1 MGFSGGGS
9 GVLKPHTHDGTVVQ
23 DGGSLNFNNITQ
35 SSSLAGEVF
44 YSDGTHLQ
52 QLAYPG
58 VPAGEVL
65 TSVAASTE
73 PSWTALP
80 PPAAA
85 GKMVLLEDQQASGAG
100 ATPIN
105 WTPGT
110 PLTSADYSYL
120 RFVIKADETLSGLN
134 HFWGEVNGLSAN
146 YGIQGQGQA
155 GGVVTVLNN
164 YLGTTAWN
172 FWDPLSQNVSSWFF
186 TMDLALPTTAGSDNM
201 NMQFQTNSTT
211 GVYVGGGG
219 HVTGTGAT
227 FTEIEFNFQGAAS
240 VRSTEFQAYGIQT

>member
-1 MGFSGGGS
+1 MGFGGG
-9 GVLKPHTHDGTVVQ
+9 GGGATLPHKHTLIPNDGSPLDFVNTTI
-23 DGGSLNFNNITQ
+23 GSMSANSIT
-35 SSSLAGEVF
+35 
-44 YSDGTHLQ
+44 YSDGAALQ
-52 QLAYPG
+52 ELVIGAPT
-58 VPAGEVL
+58 EVL
-65 TSVAASTE
+65 TVSGLNVPEWAVI
-73 PSWTALP
+73 
-80 PPAAA
+80 PPAPSG
-85 GKMVLLEDQQASGAG
+85 GKMILLEDQQASGAG

-110 PLTSADYSYL
+110 PLSFADYSYL